1 MEGRHAERSFRA
13 RGRDGRQSNG
23 QSFDA
28 KFTDLV
34 IRLTVV
40 GLFAYFSLTLLAPFA
55 IMVIWAV
62 ILAVALYPAFAAL
75 RKLLG
80 GRGGLAAT
88 LITLLGLV
96 IIVAPLGAV
105 TVNVAETT
113 LELVADFENQTVAV
127 PRPPESVREWPVI
140 GEKVHAAWS
149 LASSN
154 LEAAVKRF
162 GPPLLQAAGAIVGKI
177 AGVGFGMLGF
187 AVSVLIAGFLFVP
200 GPRLGE
206 VIKTFARRIAAERGA
221 HFVDLAGAT
230 IRNISRGVIGVA
242 LLQALLTGLIL
253 SLFGVPAAGV
263 IAFLVLIFCIVQVGP
278 VPVVLP
284 VIIWAWSTKDTG
296 PALLLT
302 LLLIVIPVIDNV
314 LKPILMARGLSTPM
328 LVILLGVIGGTVSY
342 GLIGLFLG
350 PILLGIFYELLMA
363 WVKNETG
370 VICHPI
376 RSVARVKIH
385 ELCDINDLKS
395 NAWRQQEGGIAQKP
409 VELDDHQRGVGHL
422 DQVQR
427 LLQLLAGQVA
437 PTASTGQRVIRRL
450 LITGLVL

>member
-1 MEGRHAERSFRA
+1 MQNEPTVAITEAGVGVNA
-13 RGRDGRQSNG
+13 

-34 IRLTVV
+34 IRLIIV
-40 GLFAYFSLTLLAPFA
+40 GLFAYLSLTLLAPFA
-55 IMVIWAV
+55 IVVIWAV
-62 ILAVALYPAFAAL
+62 ILAVALYPAFSGL
-75 RKLLG
+75 RGLLG

-88 LITLLGLV
+88 IVTLLGLLV
-96 IIVAPLGAV
+96 VVVPLGAV

-113 LELVADFENQTVAV
+113 VELVSDFENHTVAV

-149 LASSN
+149 LASVN

-162 GPPLLQAAGAIVGKI
+162 GPPLLTAAGTVVGKI
-177 AGVGFGMLGF
+177 AGIGFGMLGF
-187 AVSVLIAGFLFVP
+187 AVSVLVAGFLFVP

-206 VIKTFARRIAAERGA
+206 QVKVFARRIAAERGA
-221 HFVDLAGAT
+221 RFVDLAAAT

-242 LLQALLTGLIL
+242 VLQALLTGLIL
-253 SLFGVPAAGV
+253 SLFDVPGAGV
-263 IAFLVLIFCIVQVGP
+263 AAFLVLIFCIVQVGP
-278 VPVVLP
+278 VPVLLP
-284 VIIWAWSTKDTG
+284 VIIWAWATRDTG

-302 LLLIVIPVIDNV
+302 VLLIPIPVIDNV

-363 WVKNETG
+363 WMRNDPPGAEPA
-370 VICHPI
+370 VI
-376 RSVARVKIH
+376 A
-385 ELCDINDLKS
+385 
-395 NAWRQQEGGIAQKP
+395 
-409 VELDDHQRGVGHL
+409 
-422 DQVQR
+422 
-427 LLQLLAGQVA
+427 
-437 PTASTGQRVIRRL
+437 
-450 LITGLVL
+450 

>member
-1 MEGRHAERSFRA
+1 MQNDHSGSTAATDGNGR
-13 RGRDGRQSNG
+13 
-23 QSFDA
+23 SFDA

-34 IRLTVV
+34 IRLIVV
-40 GLFAYFSLTLLAPFA
+40 GIFAYFSLTLLAPFA

-75 RKLLG
+75 RKLVG

-127 PRPPESVREWPVI
+127 PRPPEKVKEWPVI

-149 LASSN
+149 LASTN

-200 GPRLGE
+200 GPRLGDA
-206 VIKTFARRIAAERGA
+206 IKVFARRIAADRGA

-253 SLFGVPAAGV
+253 TLFGVPAAGV

-284 VIIWAWSTKDTG
+284 VIIWAWSAKDTG
-296 PALLLT
+296 PALVLT

-328 LVILLGVIGGTVSY
+328 LVILLGVIGGTVTY

-363 WVKNETG
+363 WVK
-370 VICHPI
+370 I
-376 RSVARVKIH
+376 K
-385 ELCDINDLKS
+385 
-395 NAWRQQEGGIAQKP
+395 
-409 VELDDHQRGVGHL
+409 
-422 DQVQR
+422 
-427 LLQLLAGQVA
+427 
-437 PTASTGQRVIRRL
+437 STGTEKAETI
-450 LITGLVL
+450 

>member
-1 MEGRHAERSFRA
+1 MHTDLTGVAPVAADVH
-13 RGRDGRQSNG
+13 RDG

-28 KFTDLV
+28 RFTDLV
-34 IRLTVV
+34 IRLTVLGV
-40 GLFAYFSLTLLAPFA
+40 FAYFSLTLLAPFA

-75 RKLLG
+75 RNLLG

-88 LITLLGLV
+88 LITLVGLV
-96 IIVAPLGAV
+96 VIVVPLGAV
-105 TVNVAETT
+105 TINVAETT
-113 LELVADFENQTVAV
+113 VGLVADFENQTVTV

-149 LASSN
+149 LASIN

-162 GPPLLQAAGAIVGKI
+162 GPPLLKAAGTIVGKI

-187 AVSVLIAGFLFVP
+187 AVSVLISGFLFVP
-200 GPRLGE
+200 GPRLGGA
-206 VIKTFARRIAAERGA
+206 IKTFARRIAAERGA

-242 LLQALLTGLIL
+242 LLQALLAGLML

-263 IAFLVLIFCIVQVGP
+263 IAFLVLIFCIVQIGP

-284 VIIWAWSTKDTG
+284 VIIWAWTTKDTG

-363 WVKNETG
+363 WVKDEFG
-370 VICHPI
+370 PDKV
-376 RSVARVKIH
+376 VA
-385 ELCDINDLKS
+385 
-395 NAWRQQEGGIAQKP
+395 A
-409 VELDDHQRGVGHL
+409 
-422 DQVQR
+422 
-427 LLQLLAGQVA
+427 
-437 PTASTGQRVIRRL
+437 
-450 LITGLVL
+450 

>member
-1 MEGRHAERSFRA
+1 MQNDQLGPTAA
-13 RGRDGRQSNG
+13 TDMNPNG
-23 QSFDA
+23 QSFDS

-34 IRLTVV
+34 IRLIVV
-40 GLFAYFSLTLLAPFA
+40 GFFAYLSLTLLAPFF
-55 IMVIWAV
+55 IMIIWAV
-62 ILAVALYPAFAAL
+62 ILAVALYPAFEAL
-75 RKLLG
+75 RRLLG

-96 IIVAPLGAV
+96 IVVAPLGAV

-140 GEKVHAAWS
+140 GEKVHEAWS
-149 LASSN
+149 LASVN

-187 AVSVLIAGFLFVP
+187 AVSVLVAGFLFVP

-206 VIKTFARRIAAERGA
+206 VVKTFARRIAADRGA

-253 SLFGVPAAGV
+253 TLFGVPAAGV
-263 IAFLVLIFCIVQVGP
+263 IAFLVLLFCIVQVGP

-284 VIIWAWSTKDTG
+284 VIIWAWSAKDTG
-296 PALLLT
+296 PALILT

-328 LVILLGVIGGTVSY
+328 LVILLGVIGGTVTY

-363 WVKNETG
+363 WVKNETPG
-370 VICHPI
+370 
-376 RSVARVKIH
+376 SETA
-385 ELCDINDLKS
+385 EL
-395 NAWRQQEGGIAQKP
+395 
-409 VELDDHQRGVGHL
+409 V
-422 DQVQR
+422 
-427 LLQLLAGQVA
+427 
-437 PTASTGQRVIRRL
+437 
-450 LITGLVL
+450 

>member
-1 MEGRHAERSFRA
+1 MQNDHSGSTAATDGNGR
-13 RGRDGRQSNG
+13 
-23 QSFDA
+23 SFDA

-34 IRLTVV
+34 IRLIVV
-40 GLFAYFSLTLLAPFA
+40 GIFAYFSLTLLAPFA

-75 RKLLG
+75 RKLVG

-96 IIVAPLGAV
+96 IIVVPLGAV
-105 TVNVAETT
+105 TINVAETT

-127 PRPPESVREWPVI
+127 PRPPEKVKEWPVI

-149 LASSN
+149 LVSTN

-200 GPRLGE
+200 GPRLGDA
-206 VIKTFARRIAAERGA
+206 IKVFARRIAAERGA

-253 SLFGVPAAGV
+253 TLFGVPAAGV

-284 VIIWAWSTKDTG
+284 VIIWAWSAKDTG
-296 PALLLT
+296 PALVLT

-328 LVILLGVIGGTVSY
+328 LVILLGVIGGTVTY

-363 WVKNETG
+363 WVKIE
-370 VICHPI
+370 
-376 RSVARVKIH
+376 
-385 ELCDINDLKS
+385 
-395 NAWRQQEGGIAQKP
+395 
-409 VELDDHQRGVGHL
+409 
-422 DQVQR
+422 
-427 LLQLLAGQVA
+427 
-437 PTASTGQRVIRRL
+437 STGTEKAETI
-450 LITGLVL
+450 

>member
-1 MEGRHAERSFRA
+1 MQNDQLGPAA
-13 RGRDGRQSNG
+13 ATDMNPNG
-23 QSFDA
+23 QSFDS

-34 IRLTVV
+34 IRLIVV
-40 GLFAYFSLTLLAPFA
+40 GLFAYLSLTLLAPFF

-62 ILAVALYPAFAAL
+62 ILSVALYPTFVAL
-75 RKLLG
+75 RRLLG

-88 LITLLGLV
+88 LITLLGVAV
-96 IIVAPLGAV
+96 IVVPLGAV
-105 TVNVAETT
+105 TVNVADTT
-113 LELVADFENQTVAV
+113 LGLVADFENQTVAV
-127 PRPPESVREWPVI
+127 PRPPEKVKEWPVI

-206 VIKTFARRIAAERGA
+206 AIKTFARRIAADRGA

-253 SLFGVPAAGV
+253 TLFGVPAAGV
-263 IAFLVLIFCIVQVGP
+263 IAFLVLLFCIVQVGP

-284 VIIWAWSTKDTG
+284 VIIWAWSAKDAG

-302 LLLIVIPVIDNV
+302 LLMVPIAVIGNV

-363 WVKNETG
+363 WVKNE
-370 VICHPI
+370 
-376 RSVARVKIH
+376 
-385 ELCDINDLKS
+385 
-395 NAWRQQEGGIAQKP
+395 
-409 VELDDHQRGVGHL
+409 
-422 DQVQR
+422 
-427 LLQLLAGQVA
+427 A
-437 PTASTGQRVIRRL
+437 PGPEKAEMV
-450 LITGLVL
+450 

>member
-1 MEGRHAERSFRA
+1 M
-13 RGRDGRQSNG
+13 
-23 QSFDA
+23 
-28 KFTDLV
+28 
-34 IRLTVV
+34 
-40 GLFAYFSLTLLAPFA
+40 
-55 IMVIWAV
+55 
-62 ILAVALYPAFAAL
+62 
-75 RKLLG
+75 
-80 GRGGLAAT
+80 
-88 LITLLGLV
+88 
-96 IIVAPLGAV
+96 
-105 TVNVAETT
+105 
-113 LELVADFENQTVAV
+113 
-127 PRPPESVREWPVI
+127 I

-200 GPRLGE
+200 GPRLGD
-206 VIKTFARRIAAERGA
+206 VIKTFARRIAADRGA

-253 SLFGVPAAGV
+253 TLFGVPAAGV

-284 VIIWAWSTKDTG
+284 VIIWAWSAKDTG

-363 WVKNETG
+363 WVKNETPKFEQAG
-370 VICHPI
+370 SDLTAFPTESDRDRTACPDFLL
-376 RSVARVKIH
+376 VARSRLPFASSGHRVHRAGEALRRRRRQARVLAAASRREARSSSEVPRVAVLERLERRRGSLRRRAADRPGDPVGGGAHPRARAPSPPARAMRTVGPEIDTPAIASRNSLKIGAAMQRMP
-385 ELCDINDLKS
+385 S
-395 NAWRQQEGGIAQKP
+395 VRSSSSIAQP
-409 VELDDHQRGVGHL
+409 RARIAASSARAAGRG
-422 DQVQR
+422 R
-427 LLQLLAGQVA
+427 
-437 PTASTGQRVIRRL
+437 
-450 LITGLVL
+450 

>member
-1 MEGRHAERSFRA
+1 MAATDGNGR
-13 RGRDGRQSNG
+13 
-23 QSFDA
+23 SFDA

-40 GLFAYFSLTLLAPFA
+40 GTFTYFSLTLLAPFA

-105 TVNVAETT
+105 TVNVADTT

-127 PRPPESVREWPVI
+127 PRPPEKVKEWPII

-149 LASSN
+149 LASTN

-162 GPPLLQAAGAIVGKI
+162 GPPLLQAAGAVVGKI

-200 GPRLGE
+200 GPRLGDA
-206 VIKTFARRIAAERGA
+206 IKTFARRIAAERGA

-242 LLQALLTGLIL
+242 VLQALLTGLIL
-253 SLFGVPAAGV
+253 TLFGVPGAGV
-263 IAFLVLIFCIVQVGP
+263 IAFLVLLFCIVQVGP

-302 LLLIVIPVIDNV
+302 ILLIVIPVIDNV

-328 LVILLGVIGGTVSY
+328 LIILLGVIGGTVSY

-350 PILLGIFYELLMA
+350 PILLGIFYELLMS
-363 WVKNETG
+363 WVKNET
-370 VICHPI
+370 
-376 RSVARVKIH
+376 
-385 ELCDINDLKS
+385 
-395 NAWRQQEGGIAQKP
+395 
-409 VELDDHQRGVGHL
+409 
-422 DQVQR
+422 
-427 LLQLLAGQVA
+427 AGSETPETV
-437 PTASTGQRVIRRL
+437 
-450 LITGLVL
+450 

>member
-1 MEGRHAERSFRA
+1 MQNAHSEPTAATDVNA
-13 RGRDGRQSNG
+13 R
-23 QSFDA
+23 SFDA

-40 GLFAYFSLTLLAPFA
+40 GIFAYFSLTLLAPFA

-75 RKLLG
+75 RNLFG

-105 TVNVAETT
+105 TVNLAETT

-127 PRPPESVREWPVI
+127 PRPPEKVKEWPVI

-149 LASSN
+149 LASTN

-177 AGVGFGMLGF
+177 AGIGFGMLGF

-206 VIKTFARRIAAERGA
+206 AIKVFARRIAAERGA

-242 LLQALLTGLIL
+242 LLQALLTGLFL

-278 VPVVLP
+278 VPVVVP
-284 VIIWAWSTKDTG
+284 VIIWAWSAKDTG

-328 LVILLGVIGGTVSY
+328 LVILLGVIGGTVTY

-363 WVKNETG
+363 WVKGET
-370 VICHPI
+370 
-376 RSVARVKIH
+376 
-385 ELCDINDLKS
+385 
-395 NAWRQQEGGIAQKP
+395 P
-409 VELDDHQRGVGHL
+409 V
-422 DQVQR
+422 
-427 LLQLLAGQVA
+427 
-437 PTASTGQRVIRRL
+437 
-450 LITGLVL
+450 

>member
-1 MEGRHAERSFRA
+1 MALQNDLTGVPAATDVS
-13 RGRDGRQSNG
+13 RDGR
-23 QSFDA
+23 SFDA
-28 KFTDLV
+28 RFTDLV
-34 IRLTVV
+34 IRLTVI

-62 ILAVALYPAFAAL
+62 ILAVALYPVFEGL
-75 RKLLG
+75 RRLLG
-80 GRGGLAAT
+80 GRGGLAAA

-105 TVNVAETT
+105 TINVAETT
-113 LELVADFENQTVAV
+113 VELVADFENQTVTV

-149 LASSN
+149 LASVN

-162 GPPLLQAAGAIVGKI
+162 GPPLLTAAGAVVGKI

-187 AVSVLIAGFLFVP
+187 AVSVLVAGFLFVP
-200 GPRLGE
+200 GPRIGG
-206 VIKTFARRIAAERGA
+206 VIKSFARRIAAERGA
-221 HFVDLAGAT
+221 HFVDLAAAT

-242 LLQALLTGLIL
+242 VLQALLAGLIL
-253 SLFGVPAAGV
+253 SLFDVPGAGV
-263 IAFLVLIFCIVQVGP
+263 VAFLVLIFCIVQVGP

-296 PALLLT
+296 QALLLT

-328 LVILLGVIGGTVSY
+328 LVILLGVIGGTVTY

-363 WVKNETG
+363 WMKNESPASET
-370 VICHPI
+370 PELPDT
-376 RSVARVKIH
+376 VA
-385 ELCDINDLKS
+385 
-395 NAWRQQEGGIAQKP
+395 G
-409 VELDDHQRGVGHL
+409 
-422 DQVQR
+422 
-427 LLQLLAGQVA
+427 
-437 PTASTGQRVIRRL
+437 
-450 LITGLVL
+450 

>member
-1 MEGRHAERSFRA
+1 MQNDQIGPVPATA
-13 RGRDGRQSNG
+13 IDG

-34 IRLTVV
+34 IRLIVV

-75 RKLLG
+75 RKFLG

-96 IIVAPLGAV
+96 VIVAPLGAV
-105 TVNVAETT
+105 TVNVADTT

-127 PRPPESVREWPVI
+127 PRPPEKVKEWPVI

-149 LASSN
+149 LASTN

-200 GPRLGE
+200 GPRLGDA
-206 VIKTFARRIAAERGA
+206 IKTFARRIAAERGA

-253 SLFGVPAAGV
+253 TLFGVPAAGV
-263 IAFLVLIFCIVQVGP
+263 IAFLVLLFCIVQVGP

-328 LVILLGVIGGTVSY
+328 LIILLGVIGGTVSY

-363 WVKNETG
+363 WVKNE
-370 VICHPI
+370 
-376 RSVARVKIH
+376 
-385 ELCDINDLKS
+385 
-395 NAWRQQEGGIAQKP
+395 
-409 VELDDHQRGVGHL
+409 
-422 DQVQR
+422 
-427 LLQLLAGQVA
+427 A
-437 PTASTGQRVIRRL
+437 PGPEKAEMG
-450 LITGLVL
+450 

>member
-1 MEGRHAERSFRA
+1 
-13 RGRDGRQSNG
+13 
-23 QSFDA
+23 
-28 KFTDLV
+28 V
-34 IRLTVV
+34 IRLIVV
-40 GLFAYFSLTLLAPFA
+40 GFFAYLSLRLLAPFG
-55 IMVIWAV
+55 ILIIWAV
-62 ILAVALYPAFAAL
+62 ILAVALNPAFAGL

-88 LITLLGLV
+88 LITLLGFV
-96 IIVAPLGAV
+96 VVVAPLGAV

-113 LELVADFENQTVAV
+113 LELVADFQNQTVAV
-127 PRPPESVREWPVI
+127 RRLPDVVREWPVI
-140 GEKVHAAWS
+140 GERVHAAWS

-200 GPRLGE
+200 GPRLAD
-206 VIKTFARRIAAERGA
+206 VVKTFARRIAADRGA
-221 HFVDLAGAT
+221 YFIDLAGAT

-242 LLQALLTGLIL
+242 LLQALLVVLIL
-253 SLFGVPAAGV
+253 TLFDVPAASV

-278 VPVVLP
+278 VPVLLP
-284 VIIWAWSTKDTG
+284 VIIWAWATKDTG

-302 LLLIVIPVIDNV
+302 LLLVPIAVIDNV

-328 LVILLGVIGGTVSY
+328 LVILLGVIGGTVTY

-363 WVKNETG
+363 WVKNE
-370 VICHPI
+370 
-376 RSVARVKIH
+376 
-385 ELCDINDLKS
+385 
-395 NAWRQQEGGIAQKP
+395 
-409 VELDDHQRGVGHL
+409 
-422 DQVQR
+422 
-427 LLQLLAGQVA
+427 A
-437 PTASTGQRVIRRL
+437 PGPEKAEMV
-450 LITGLVL
+450 

>member
-1 MEGRHAERSFRA
+1 M
-13 RGRDGRQSNG
+13 
-23 QSFDA
+23 
-28 KFTDLV
+28 

-40 GLFAYFSLTLLAPFA
+40 GLFAYFSLTLLAPFG

-62 ILAVALYPAFAAL
+62 ILAVALYPAFVAL
-75 RKLLG
+75 RRLLG

-88 LITLLGLV
+88 LITLLGLAIV
-96 IIVAPLGAV
+96 VAPLGAV

-113 LELVADFENQTVAV
+113 LELVAGFENQTVAV
-127 PRPPESVREWPVI
+127 PRPPEAVRDWPVI
-140 GEKVHAAWS
+140 GERVHAAWS

-162 GPPLLQAAGAIVGKI
+162 GPPLLQAAGTIVGKI

-200 GPRLGE
+200 GPRLAD
-206 VIKTFARRIAAERGA
+206 VVKTFARRIAAERGA
-221 HFVDLAGAT
+221 QFVDLAGAT

-242 LLQALLTGLIL
+242 LLQALLVGLIL
-253 SLFGVPAAGV
+253 TLFDVPAAGV

-278 VPVVLP
+278 VPVLLP
-284 VIIWAWSTKDTG
+284 VIIWAWSAKDTG
-296 PALLLT
+296 PALILT
-302 LLLIVIPVIDNV
+302 LLLILIPVIDNV

-363 WVKNETG
+363 WVKDETPG
-370 VICHPI
+370 SEKAEMV
-376 RSVARVKIH
+376 
-385 ELCDINDLKS
+385 
-395 NAWRQQEGGIAQKP
+395 
-409 VELDDHQRGVGHL
+409 
-422 DQVQR
+422 
-427 LLQLLAGQVA
+427 
-437 PTASTGQRVIRRL
+437 
-450 LITGLVL
+450 